1 MKRITQILVAAAF
14 ALSLQCGS
22 LFAQPGGGGQMPD
35 FANMNSDD
43 LMKMIQQRQL
53 ENLREQLAIT
63 NNDEWSLIEK
73 RLSKVTELR
82 TQSLLGAG
90 AGMMGGMGGRGGRG
104 GPGGPGGGRGG
115 FANMFPTDPNVEAL
129 QKVIDGNGSATQIKA
144 AVDKL
149 RDARKQKQEE
159 LTKAQASL
167 REVLTARQE
176 AILIVNGMLE

>member
-1 MKRITQILVAAAF
+1 
-14 ALSLQCGS
+14 
-22 LFAQPGGGGQMPD
+22 
-35 FANMNSDD
+35 
-43 LMKMIQQRQL
+43 
-53 ENLREQLAIT
+53 
-63 NNDEWSLIEK
+63 
-73 RLSKVTELR
+73 
-82 TQSLLGAG
+82 
-90 AGMMGGMGGRGGRG
+90 MMGGMGGRGGRG